1 MTSPLPNPNSPGP
14 RSERE
19 FEDLIAN
26 LFREYGW
33 RIKNEHS
40 IADKDV
46 DFVIARGNDRYII
59 ELKGASE
66 GRPDRLVPLL
76 SQAIRQARAYTQALP
91 RRAAP
96 FAVVGASAISPSA
109 ANSLV
114 SSLSVRAR
122 RRRRHP

>member
-14 RSERE
+14 RNERE

-59 ELKGASE
+59 ELKGAAE

-76 SQAIRQARAYTQALP
+76 SQAIRQARAYAQALP